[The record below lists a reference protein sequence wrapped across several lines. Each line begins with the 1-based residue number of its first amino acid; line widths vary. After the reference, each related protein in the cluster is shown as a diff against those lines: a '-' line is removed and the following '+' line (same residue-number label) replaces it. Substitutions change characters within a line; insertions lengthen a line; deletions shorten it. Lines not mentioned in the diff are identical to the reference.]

1 MLAGLVF
8 GILLLVLGGYAYMQ
22 SPPFG
27 ARSQGERLERMQRSP
42 QYRDGVFHN
51 LEPVPR
57 DGAQGGMALA
67 LIKYALRRKVN
78 PAPPAPLPT
87 CKTDLRAL
95 DRNTDV
101 VVWLGHSSYFVQ
113 LGGHRLLI
121 DPVFSENA
129 APLPRGN
136 PAFAGSNIYSAADM
150 PNIDALLISHDHWD
164 HLDYPT
170 ATALR
175 GKVRRVVCGLG
186 VGASFVRWGY
196 AEAAVT
202 ELDWNESVAL
212 GGGLNVHAQTA
223 RHYSSRG
230 FARDSTLWLGF
241 AQTTPQ
247 RRLFFSGDSGYGR
260 HFEAIGKAFGGFD
273 LVMLDS
279 GQYDADWPYIHMTP
293 EEAARAARD
302 LQAETLLPAHV
313 GKFSI
318 AFHSWDDPF
327 RRSVA
332 AAEGQ
337 PYSLLTPKV
346 GEVVTLP
353 APGTPWPVFPRWWE
367 ELPR

>member
-1 MLAGLVF
+1 MPAGLVF

-42 QYRDGVFHN
+42 QYRDGIFHN

-150 PNIDALLISHDHWD
+150 PDIDALLISHDHWD

-175 GKVRRVVCGLG
+175 DKVRRVIRGLG

-196 AEAAVT
+196 AEAA
-202 ELDWNESVAL
+202 
-212 GGGLNVHAQTA
+212 
-223 RHYSSRG
+223 
-230 FARDSTLWLGF
+230 
-241 AQTTPQ
+241 
-247 RRLFFSGDSGYGR
+247 
-260 HFEAIGKAFGGFD
+260 
-273 LVMLDS
+273 
-279 GQYDADWPYIHMTP
+279 
-293 EEAARAARD
+293 RAARD
-302 LQAETLLPAHV
+302 LQTEALLPAHV

-337 PYSLLTPKV
+337 PYSLLTPKI

-353 APGTPWPVFPRWWE
+353 APGAPWPVFPRWWE
-367 ELPR
+367 ELPG

>member
-8 GILLLVLGGYAYMQ
+8 GIHFWPRQLRLYAVAAVQGLV
-22 SPPFG
+22 P
-27 ARSQGERLERMQRSP
+27 GERL
-42 QYRDGVFHN
+42 GVCSVRPSIGRRFHN
-51 LEPVPR
+51 L
-57 DGAQGGMALA
+57 GARALGRGPGGMALA

-101 VVWLGHSSYFVQ
+101 VVWLGHSSYFRAT
-113 LGGHRLLI
+113 GRHRLLI

-150 PNIDALLISHDHWD
+150 PDIDALLISHDHWD

-170 ATALR
+170 ATALH
-175 GKVRRVVCGLG
+175 
-186 VGASFVRWGY
+186 GARCVAWSAGWAWARFVRWVM
-196 AEAAVT
+196 EAAVT

-241 AQTTPQ
+241 A
-247 RRLFFSGDSGYGR
+247 
-260 HFEAIGKAFGGFD
+260 
-273 LVMLDS
+273 
-279 GQYDADWPYIHMTP
+279 
-293 EEAARAARD
+293 
-302 LQAETLLPAHV
+302 
-313 GKFSI
+313 
-318 AFHSWDDPF
+318 
-327 RRSVA
+327 
-332 AAEGQ
+332 
-337 PYSLLTPKV
+337 
-346 GEVVTLP
+346 
-353 APGTPWPVFPRWWE
+353 
-367 ELPR
+367 

>member
-150 PNIDALLISHDHWD
+150 PDIDALLISHDHWD

-186 VGASFVRWGY
+186 VG
-196 AEAAVT
+196 
-202 ELDWNESVAL
+202 
-212 GGGLNVHAQTA
+212 
-223 RHYSSRG
+223 
-230 FARDSTLWLGF
+230 
-241 AQTTPQ
+241 
-247 RRLFFSGDSGYGR
+247 
-260 HFEAIGKAFGGFD
+260 
-273 LVMLDS
+273 
-279 GQYDADWPYIHMTP
+279 
-293 EEAARAARD
+293 
-302 LQAETLLPAHV
+302 
-313 GKFSI
+313 
-318 AFHSWDDPF
+318 
-327 RRSVA
+327 
-332 AAEGQ
+332 
-337 PYSLLTPKV
+337 
-346 GEVVTLP
+346 
-353 APGTPWPVFPRWWE
+353 
-367 ELPR
+367 